1 MKYKLFTNT
10 LKIKNMMNKR
20 ILLIAVAGLFIISC
34 SSDKKSKLD
43 KLKLKYN
50 DIAVQ
55 IKDLEKEI
63 AKDEGKSIDKVAEVV
78 VTDLKKTNFD
88 HYLEVQGRIDGE
100 ENTSVSPKTMGVI
113 TEIDVKQGQ
122 EVSKGQVLAMID
134 NAVLRQQLVT
144 LDSSLTFVTNLYIKQ
159 KKLWEQKIGSEVQ
172 YLTAKNNKENVE
184 NSIKSLKEQMDM
196 SNIVSPINGTIEEIP
211 IKIGQSVTPGI
222 TTAFRVVNLSRVKVV
237 ADIAEAYSAK
247 LKTGNIVKIG
257 FPDLDKEITTKIS
270 FTSKF
275 INTLNRTFFVEA
287 RLEDNN
293 DESYRANMIA
303 VVKINDYHA
312 DSVITV
318 PINVIQKIGGD
329 NYVYK
334 AEKSANKFVARKVK
348 VSIGQSYNGNTEIL
362 DGLKEGDKLITIG
375 YQNLEDGQVLKF

>member
-1 MKYKLFTNT
+1 MKYKVFTNT
-10 LKIKNMMNKR
+10 LKHKSVMSKR
-20 ILLIAVAGLFIISC
+20 ILLIAVAGLLIISC
-34 SSDKKSKLD
+34 GSDKKSKLD
-43 KLKLKYN
+43 KLKKQYA

-55 IKDLEKEI
+55 IKDLEKDI
-63 AKDEGKSIDKVAEVV
+63 AKDEGKSIGKVAEVV
-78 VTDLKKTNFD
+78 VTDLKKTRFD

-100 ENTSVSPKTMGVI
+100 ENLSVSPKMMGIV
-113 TEIDVKQGQ
+113 TEIDVKEGQ
-122 EVSKGQVLAMID
+122 DVSKGQVLAQVDDAI
-134 NAVLRQQLVT
+134 LRQQLIT
-144 LDSSLTFVTNLYIKQ
+144 LDSSLNFVTSLYIKQ
-159 KKLWEQKIGSEVQ
+159 KRLWEQKIGSEVQ
-172 YLTAKNNKENVE
+172 YLTAKNNKESVE

-211 IKIGQSVTPGI
+211 IKIGQSVTPGV
-222 TTAFRVVNLSRVKVV
+222 TVAFRVVNLSKVKVV

-247 LKTGNIVKIG
+247 LKTGNIVKIE

-312 DSVITV
+312 DSAITV
-318 PINVIQKIGGD
+318 PINVIQKIGG
-329 NYVYK
+329 NSYVYTT
-334 AEKSANKFVARKVK
+334 EKSANKFVARKVK

-362 DGLKEGDKLITIG
+362 DGLKEGDKLITVG